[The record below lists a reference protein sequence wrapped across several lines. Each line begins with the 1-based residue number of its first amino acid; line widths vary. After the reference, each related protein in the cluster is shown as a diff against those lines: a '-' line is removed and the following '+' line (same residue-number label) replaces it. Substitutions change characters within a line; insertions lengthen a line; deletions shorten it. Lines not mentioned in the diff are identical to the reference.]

1 MKSLKE
7 NLLSPDVTSLIEEYE
22 EVIKEFVD
30 LAKEPPEKIKIKII
44 AEGHIQSG
52 QQSCTVTKWLEGIT
66 WIMIVYKKFQTT
78 SVRWECEYKRGNR
91 YCVT

>member
-22 EVIKEFVD
+22 EVIKEFND

-52 QQSCTVTKWLEGIT
+52 QQSCTVTKWLEG
-66 WIMIVYKKFQTT
+66 
-78 SVRWECEYKRGNR
+78 SP
-91 YCVT
+91 YCCLSQKASASFPRQRSRES

>member
-7 NLLSPDVTSLIEEYE
+7 NLLSPDVISLIEEYE
-22 EVIKEFVD
+22 EVIKEFND

-52 QQSCTVTKWLEGIT
+52 QQSCTVTKWLEGIP
-66 WIMIVYKKFQTT
+66 
-78 SVRWECEYKRGNR
+78 
-91 YCVT
+91 